1 MEHKSFCRLLIRG
14 GVSLSFL
21 CLLFLSCHAQ
31 DFSQEEI
38 DRKLNLLENKLSTG
52 EAEVS
57 DLKIQI
63 KELEKNN
70 QTLSAEVEKKN
81 KFIAQLQK
89 DLVDSGQGKSA
100 SSSGGLSSG
109 QKEKILQALEK
120 AQAKLRQLNE
130 LNVSLYKKIKEKDT
144 VISGLQKDQPQ
155 AYAELKDKLKEL
167 KNDISDRDK
176 EIKGLRKDL
185 SGQEKTFQK
194 ELSQK
199 LKEKDELIDELQT
212 SLDRGDS
219 NLEQTLARREKE
231 IESLR
236 KDLSGKEKT
245 FQKELSQKLKEKDE
259 LIDEL
264 QTSLDRGDSNL
275 EQTLARKEKEIES
288 LRLDLKRQKAD
299 YEKIMAEKKKTGP
312 DLKPQP
318 QSDNAE
324 LVSLRRK
331 LSEKEK
337 KIEEL
342 IIEHDKDVRQVT
354 ENIRAYQKRIEKQ
367 DKEIAGLKRKT
378 GSAGSRPDRDK
389 DGLSAQSRELA
400 RLKKN
405 NAALSVRLEKASE
418 YEQKLREKEKELAAL
433 QKENRALAAK
443 VEDKVSVSID
453 RVSAD
458 KTVASLSRELKLK
471 TDLLE
476 NLKQN
481 YFNSSRKDKD
491 TIDILEK
498 EIAGLKKQTAQEDIF
513 SSGKESQQSS
523 VLAEQ
528 NRELQSALR
537 YSEQEVK
544 RLSSEIARNKKYLDD
559 SAVSRGRE
567 EEFKARDLR
576 LQSELKSAQ
585 NNVFTLQSLL
595 QDKDAEIER
604 LRRTMERVLAYMD
617 ALGDTSES
625 FK

>member
-185 SGQEKTFQK
+185 SGQ
-194 ELSQK
+194 
-199 LKEKDELIDELQT
+199 
-212 SLDRGDS
+212 
-219 NLEQTLARREKE
+219 
-231 IESLR
+231 
-236 KDLSGKEKT
+236 EKT